1 MTEIFKLIETVEK
14 LRDPENGCPWDI
26 EQTHQSITDCLI
38 NECCELLETIDLMDM
53 DHMKEELGD
62 VLLQVIFHSQIA
74 KEDGNFDFES
84 VCAGI
89 NEKLIR
95 RHPHVFGDGKKL
107 KNSSEVLEKW
117 EYIKSKE
124 KNNKGKCSKL
134 FKVIPRRL
142 SSLMFASE
150 VQKEIKKK
158 KISSKEVSKSKFTNI
173 LDILFNDDLSANEM
187 NRLVGEALYNLVYY
201 ANQNNIDSEKALR
214 HYTQNKISSIEN
226 EYS

>member
-1 MTEIFKLIETVEK
+1 
-14 LRDPENGCPWDI
+14 
-26 EQTHQSITDCLI
+26 
-38 NECCELLETIDLMDM
+38 
-53 DHMKEELGD
+53 
-62 VLLQVIFHSQIA
+62 
-74 KEDGNFDFES
+74 
-84 VCAGI
+84 
-89 NEKLIR
+89 
-95 RHPHVFGDGKKL
+95 
-107 KNSSEVLEKW
+107 
-117 EYIKSKE
+117 
-124 KNNKGKCSKL
+124 
-134 FKVIPRRL
+134 
-142 SSLMFASE
+142 MFASE